1 MYNVVTFEVRMSELR
16 VGVREL
22 KSRLSEYLR
31 RVKLGETILVT
42 EHGHPLGRI
51 VPAEMPLEEKMKGM
65 ISSGLAQWSGKKP
78 EPVSAP
84 AVVRSGKSVAEI
96 ILADRE

>member
-51 VPAEMPLEEKMKGM
+51 VPAEMPLEDKMKGM
-65 ISSGLAQWSGKKP
+65 ISSGAMERQKARTCFCACCCP
-78 EPVSAP
+78 Q
-84 AVVRSGKSVAEI
+84 REI
-96 ILADRE
+96 CG